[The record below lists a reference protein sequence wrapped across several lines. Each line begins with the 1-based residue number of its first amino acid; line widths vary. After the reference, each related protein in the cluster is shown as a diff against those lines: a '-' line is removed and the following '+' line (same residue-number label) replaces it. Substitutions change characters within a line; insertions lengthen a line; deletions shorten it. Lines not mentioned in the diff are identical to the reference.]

1 MQNTIVREFE
11 GNADVVTL
19 LFNQGG
25 VMGEDYD
32 WMKTFWDNLYLRGTV
47 VHDAAWVAA
56 NEYLQPNT
64 NLPFGRGF
72 VIDRDGT
79 VALPHFGHNPK
90 LVIDTIHDL
99 LDGTSVPGDNDW
111 SQAGESALLLQ
122 SRPNPTSS
130 SSVIAYTLPAPG
142 DASVRV
148 YDVSGREV
156 AVLAAGRHEAG
167 EHTAV
172 WGGLSTGGQPVGS
185 GIYFVRLETAAGALA
200 RKIVLVR

>member
-11 GNADVVTL
+11 GNQDVVTF
-19 LFNQGG
+19 LFNQGS

-47 VHDAAWVAA
+47 VHDATWVAA

-72 VIDRDGT
+72 IVDRDGT
-79 VALPHFGHNPK
+79 VALPYFGHDPE
-90 LVIDTIHDL
+90 LVIDTIYDL
-99 LDGTSVPGDNDW
+99 LDGTSVPGDDDW
-111 SQAGESALLLQ
+111 SSAGGSALLLQ
-122 SRPNPTSS
+122 SRPNPSNSGTAISYMLS
-130 SSVIAYTLPAPG
+130 APG
-142 DASVRV
+142 YASVRV

-156 AVLAAGRHEAG
+156 AVLASGRHEAG
-167 EHTAV
+167 EHTAL
-172 WGGLSTGGQPVGS
+172 WDGLSAGGATVGS
-185 GIYFVRLETAAGALA
+185 GIYFVRLETASSALA